1 MLLLEDFTPTAS
13 PDNNPTQELL
23 VSAKKAAMDL
33 MFLADKADQE
43 ASKEAGKLQ
52 DMQRAP
58 FHSEDGTFDRR
69 VDQRR
74 VWMAKNEAALQ
85 VGDARRFERG
95 CSAGGRCLCCRVH
108 DSLSLQ

>member
-13 PDNNPTQELL
+13 PNNNPTQELL

-43 ASKEAGKLQ
+43 ASKEAAKLQ

-58 FHSEDGTFDRR
+58 FHSEDSTFDRR

-74 VWMAKNEAALQ
+74 VWMAKHEAALQ
-85 VGDARRFERG
+85 VMRACSNAAKHWCAVLLSSYARLLLYE
-95 CSAGGRCLCCRVH
+95 
-108 DSLSLQ
+108 